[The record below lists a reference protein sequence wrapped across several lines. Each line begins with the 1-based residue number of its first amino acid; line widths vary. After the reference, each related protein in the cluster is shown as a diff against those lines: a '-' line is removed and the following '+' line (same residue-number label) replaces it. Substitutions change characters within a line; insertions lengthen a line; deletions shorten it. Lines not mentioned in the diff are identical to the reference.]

1 MEKQDDQ
8 HEYYDHKL
16 PFHVHILMPRF
27 SYHPH
32 DGLTKI
38 VFALIVGLLL
48 GGFIFIGY
56 LLLV

>member
-1 MEKQDDQ
+1 MEKQNDQ
-8 HEYYDHKL
+8 SEHHDHKL
-16 PFHVHILMPRF
+16 PFHVHTFMPRF
-27 SYHPH
+27 PYHPH
-32 DGLTKI
+32 DGLTKF

>member
-1 MEKQDDQ
+1 MEKQNDQ
-8 HEYYDHKL
+8 SERYDHKL
-16 PFHVHILMPRF
+16 PFHVDAFMPRF

-32 DGLTKI
+32 DRLTKI
-38 VFALIVGLLL
+38 LFALVIGLLL